1 MVRIAPR
8 ARPWFRRALPMISI
22 IDIVRVRGPLTIFDL
37 GPVHDL
43 LPWGSLVS
51 FKVASW
57 SMFPTI
63 HKGDLFF
70 GRLQARIVAEGLGLW
85 RQLKRRS
92 IIQRLAAYMLRKSVK
107 FSAVREPD
115 PLGAPGSL
123 SSWHVSASLR

>member
-63 HKGDLFF
+63 HKGDL
-70 GRLQARIVAEGLGLW
+70 IE
-85 RQLKRRS
+85 
-92 IIQRLAAYMLRKSVK
+92 I
-107 FSAVREPD
+107 EP
-115 PLGAPGSL
+115 
-123 SSWHVSASLR
+123 VASLRVGDVVVFRSRDALVCHRVRGRCHPR